1 MSDTPSANAKARK
14 KQMWMLGGV
23 GGGLFAVATAGLLFM
38 APKKPPAP
46 PEKVKEAAIATPGGK
61 PDDQELWRSQSEGM
75 LRSMNERLAKMES
88 EAKEKDAKIAELEAK
103 QAGGNGSNGGQVDD
117 AGLLSKQIPT
127 SGKKPVA
134 APSGNLDESG
144 TTPAGGT
151 TAPPAPPARQLVT
164 VGRST
169 SNATAPALP
178 EQATNPKTEATKAVV
193 ATPGERPFLT
203 SASFVRATMI
213 SGLDAPTGG
222 QASADPLP
230 VFFRLTD
237 KAILPNRI
245 RTQVK
250 ECHAYG
256 VGWGDLPSE
265 RAHIRLESL
274 SCILKNGQYIDTAIK
289 GHVIGE
295 DGKYGVRGRLIT
307 KQGQLIANGIM
318 AGLASGIG
326 QGFSNKFSTVSTGV
340 AGTVSTVSGDDIWK
354 SGLGQGV
361 DNGMSMLAQYYIKAA
376 EKLFPV
382 IEVDSARTVEL
393 AFTKPLK
400 ISGLDEKDY
409 SALVNRNRS
418 LNQ

>member
-1 MSDTPSANAKARK
+1 MSDIPTPNEKARK
-14 KQMWMLGGV
+14 KQIVMLSVAFGS
-23 GGGLFAVATAGLLFM
+23 LFAVAAGGLIFLG
-38 APKKPPAP
+38 PKQPPAP
-46 PEKVKEAAIATPGGK
+46 PEKVKEAAIANPGGK
-61 PDDQELWRSQSEGM
+61 ADDQELWRSQSEGI
-75 LRSMNERLAKMES
+75 LRSINDRLTKMES
-88 EAKEKDAKIAELEAK
+88 EVKEKDAKIAELEAK
-103 QAGGNGSNGGQVDD
+103 ASNGSNSSKVDD
-117 AGLLSKQIPT
+117 EKLLSRELPT
-127 SGKKPVA
+127 SGKKAVA
-134 APSGNLDESG
+134 PPSGDLDESG
-144 TTPAGGT
+144 TSAAGSSAAAAPA
-151 TAPPAPPARQLVT
+151 APVRQLVT
-164 VGRST
+164 VGRNMGNAAT
-169 SNATAPALP
+169 SD
-178 EQATNPKTEATKAVV
+178 QVTNPKAEAGKTETV
-193 ATPGERPFLT
+193 TPTERPFLT
-203 SASFVRATMI
+203 SSSFVRATML

-222 QASADPLP
+222 QASSDPLP

-237 KAILPNRI
+237 KAILPNRL

-274 SCILKNGQYIDTAIK
+274 SCILKNGQYIDTPIK

-295 DGKYGVRGRLIT
+295 DGKYGIRGRLIT

-326 QGFSNKFSTVSTGV
+326 QGFSNKFGTISTGV
-340 AGTVSTVSGDDIWK
+340 TGTVSTVSGEDIWK
-354 SGLGQGV
+354 SGIGQGV
-361 DNGMSMLAQYYIKAA
+361 DNGMSMLAQYYIRAA

-400 ISGLDEKDY
+400 ISGLDDKDY

-418 LNQ
+418 IK

>member
-1 MSDTPSANAKARK
+1 MSDTPSANEKARN
-14 KQMWMLGGV
+14 KQIWMLCGV
-23 GGGLFAVATAGLLFM
+23 GGGLFAIATAGLIFM
-38 APKKPPAP
+38 GPDKPPAP
-46 PEKVKEAAIATPGGK
+46 PEKVKEAAISNPGGK
-61 PDDQELWRSQSEGM
+61 PDDQELWRSQSEGI

-88 EAKEKDAKIAELEAK
+88 DGKEKDAKIAELEAK
-103 QAGGNGSNGGQVDD
+103 QGEGKTNNGGKVDD
-117 AGLLSKQIPT
+117 AELLSKVIPT

-134 APSGNLDESG
+134 PPSGNLDEPG
-144 TTPAGGT
+144 TSPIGGGT
-151 TAPPAPPARQLVT
+151 EPPMPPVRQLVT
-164 VGRST
+164 VGRSA
-169 SNATAPALP
+169 SNAAAP
-178 EQATNPKTEATKAVV
+178 EQAANPKAEAGKALI

-203 SASFVRATMI
+203 SSSFVRATMI

-326 QGFSNKFSTVSTGV
+326 QGFSNKFGTISTGV
-340 AGTVSTVSGDDIWK
+340 TGTVSTVSGDDIWK

-382 IEVDSARTVEL
+382 IEIDSARTVEL

-409 SALVNRNRS
+409 SALVNRNRR